1 MAHCL
6 FASAK
11 VGIIIVT
18 TKCFCFF
25 FLIYLIFPRF
35 LVFLLSY
42 VLCLSI
48 LFPIITALFGV
59 ESSVLLFVKF
69 VFFYHLLFQCT
80 ALAAITSAF
89 CFANGFICSVG
100 DVADGDNN
108 YEYNSD
114 EL

>member
-1 MAHCL
+1 MFL
-6 FASAK
+6 FLFSYLSYFS
-11 VGIIIVT
+11 T
-18 TKCFCFF
+18 FF
-25 FLIYLIFPRF
+25 VL
-35 LVFLLSY
+35 LLSY

-69 VFFYHLLFQCT
+69 VVFYHLLFQCT

-89 CFANGFICSVG
+89 CFADGFICSVG

>member
-1 MAHCL
+1 MFL
-6 FASAK
+6 FLFS
-11 VGIIIVT
+11 
-18 TKCFCFF
+18 
-25 FLIYLIFPRF
+25 Y
-35 LVFLLSY
+35 LSY
-42 VLCLSI
+42 FSTFSCVYSFVRFMFKYP
-48 LFPIITALFGV
+48 FPIITALFGV

-108 YEYNSD
+108 YEYNSG